1 MKIRIS
7 CLFMLRRQ
15 LNVSKTRNVYL
26 FYWTFKKGEHHIYVK
41 IFLHLNYNFI
51 HFYYCLTLFFFI
63 IHFSGPLSEVQSAV
77 NLEASL
83 PCDLTPS
90 AVGIPIDK
98 VQLVIWYKE
107 GHVKPIYSW
116 VIFIIIIYD
125 SWVQENTLNIIF
137 FYFFIKKNW

>member
-1 MKIRIS
+1 
-7 CLFMLRRQ
+7 MLRRQ

-26 FYWTFKKGEHHIYVK
+26 FYWTFKKGELTIFMLS
-41 IFLHLNYNFI
+41 FLHLNYNFI
-51 HFYYCLTLFFFI
+51 HFYYCCKNKLTLFFFMY
-63 IHFSGPLSEVQSAV
+63 FSGPLSEVQSAV

-116 VIFIIIIYD
+116 VFFFI
-125 SWVQENTLNIIF
+125 
-137 FYFFIKKNW
+137 YFFIFGFKRIHLTRFVFYLIKNW